1 MSLSLCGFG
10 SLALIRMLFIMVSE
24 SSSFLTNGFRITL
37 FASVVLALEPLPLA
51 FPWELFSRVP
61 FPCDK
66 LDIKSCYYGVA
77 RDESPLLILK
87 SDLPVLKNL
96 RSSSGPGVFVLELT
110 SRMPQILFDDAVTV
124 TSILRKAQV
133 SE

>member
-1 MSLSLCGFG
+1 M
-10 SLALIRMLFIMVSE
+10 
-24 SSSFLTNGFRITL
+24 
-37 FASVVLALEPLPLA
+37 
-51 FPWELFSRVP
+51 
-61 FPCDK
+61 
-66 LDIKSCYYGVA
+66 A

-96 RSSSGPGVFVLELT
+96 HSSSGPDVFVLELT
-110 SRMPQILFDDAVTV
+110 FCIPQILFGDAVTV